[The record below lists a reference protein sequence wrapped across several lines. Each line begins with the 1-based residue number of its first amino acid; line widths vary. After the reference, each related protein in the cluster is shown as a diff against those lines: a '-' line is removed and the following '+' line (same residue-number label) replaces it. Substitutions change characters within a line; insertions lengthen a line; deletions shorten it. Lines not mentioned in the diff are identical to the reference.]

1 MVAAIAVVA
10 MGTAGCG
17 LTVEKLPL
25 PKPGVDGET
34 QELHAVFD
42 NALNLPQ
49 DAKVKVGGADVGV
62 VEKIT
67 TTNFKADVTM
77 KIQNSVQLP
86 KDGTRAELR
95 QATPLGDV
103 FVSIEFQPLK
113 PGGELLG
120 NGATIDNTSAG
131 ATVEELLISAS
142 TLINGGVLT
151 QAANIMNEAAS
162 MVGGKGPQLTHLI
175 EKLTSVVGTLNE
187 RTAAIDGTL
196 KQTDT
201 LLATLNQR
209 RGDLG
214 QIANSLPSMISVLAQ
229 NNQTIGDLLAKT
241 ATASDALKDFA
252 DTSGGQLDSL
262 LVSVDSLMSS
272 IAVWQNKIGGL
283 ADGLGALTPKI
294 VASTKSTSITAT
306 LILDQLTLG
315 SIWDQSGSRWP
326 ELGDVNSLVVSLTD
340 VLQHLYARITGNY

>member
-1 MVAAIAVVA
+1 
-10 MGTAGCG
+10 
-17 LTVEKLPL
+17 
-25 PKPGVDGET
+25 
-34 QELHAVFD
+34 
-42 NALNLPQ
+42 
-49 DAKVKVGGADVGV
+49 
-62 VEKIT
+62 
-67 TTNFKADVTM
+67 
-77 KIQNSVQLP
+77 
-86 KDGTRAELR
+86 
-95 QATPLGDV
+95 
-103 FVSIEFQPLK
+103 
-113 PGGELLG
+113 
-120 NGATIDNTSAG
+120 
-131 ATVEELLISAS
+131 
-142 TLINGGVLT
+142 
-151 QAANIMNEAAS
+151 
-162 MVGGKGPQLTHLI
+162 
-175 EKLTSVVGTLNE
+175 
-187 RTAAIDGTL
+187 
-196 KQTDT
+196 
-201 LLATLNQR
+201 
-209 RGDLG
+209 
-214 QIANSLPSMISVLAQ
+214 MISVLAQ